1 MKIKSIL
8 ILVLVAGLLLGAC
21 NTVEQDKVSQPT
33 VQEIPI
39 EARVENNENQSSNGN
54 SSTGPE
60 AESHTETLT
69 ALTDGEV
76 SSAEIEGLLFMR
88 EEEKLARDVYQ
99 QMADLWGMNI
109 FSNIARSEQSHM
121 DSVLSLIDLFG
132 AVDPVGDQ
140 ALGEF
145 ANQDLQALY
154 NDLVSQGGLSVEES
168 LLVGGAIEE
177 IDILDLQQYLAG
189 TTDGAIIEVYQ
200 NLLRGSINHLASF
213 VRTYERQTGETYQ
226 PQFMSLEEYQDL
238 ISQSS
243 FNGNGGGGRGMN
255 ASSKGKGQA
264 RQ

>member
-8 ILVLVAGLLLGAC
+8 ILVLAAGVLLSAC
-21 NTVEQDKVSQPT
+21 DTADQDQVSQPA
-33 VQEIPI
+33 VQEISVQ
-39 EARVENNENQSSNGN
+39 ATVENNGNQSSNGN
-54 SSTGPE
+54 SSVGPE

-88 EEEKLARDVYQ
+88 EEEKLARDVYL

-109 FSNIARSEQSHM
+109 FSNIARSEQAHM
-121 DSVLSLIDLFG
+121 DSVLSLIDLFE
-132 AVDPVGDQ
+132 AIDPVGDR

-154 NDLVSQGGLSVEES
+154 NDLVSQGDLSVEDS

-177 IDILDLQQYLAG
+177 IDILDLQEYLAG

-226 PQFMSLEEYQDL
+226 PQFMSLEEYQNL

-255 ASSKGKGQA
+255 ASLQSKGQS

>member
-8 ILVLVAGLLLGAC
+8 ILVLVASVMLSAC
-21 NTVEQDKVSQPT
+21 NTTEQVQVDQP
-33 VQEIPI
+33 VIQEIPVQ
-39 EARVENNENQSSNGN
+39 ASVDDNEIQGSDGN
-54 SSTGPE
+54 SAAGPD
-60 AESHTETLT
+60 AENHAETLT
-69 ALTDGEV
+69 ALTDGEI

-88 EEEKLARDVYQ
+88 GEEKLARDVYLN
-99 QMADLWGMNI
+99 MADLWGMNI
-109 FSNIARSEQSHM
+109 FSNVARSEQSHM

-132 AVDPVGDQ
+132 AVDPVGDR

-145 ANQDLQALY
+145 TNQDLQALY
-154 NDLVSQGGLSVEES
+154 NDLVNQGGLSVDES

-177 IDILDLQQYLAG
+177 IDILDLQEYLAE

-226 PQFMSLEEYQDL
+226 PQFMSLEEYQNL
-238 ISQSS
+238 IFQSAS
-243 FNGNGGGGRGMN
+243 TGNGGGGRGMN
-255 ASSKGKGQA
+255 ASPQGKGQS